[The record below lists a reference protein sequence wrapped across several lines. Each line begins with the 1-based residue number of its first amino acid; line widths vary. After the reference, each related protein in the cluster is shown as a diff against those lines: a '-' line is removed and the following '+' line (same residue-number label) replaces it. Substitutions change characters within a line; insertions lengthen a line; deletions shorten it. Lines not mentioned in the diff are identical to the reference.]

1 MGLINFPHTVGT
13 SVTTAILF
21 CGVSI
26 NDQSL
31 ALLQVKTTSSSQVQ
45 VSHGLSFDRYT
56 LVNNSYSQEKKN
68 IETIHK
74 FSSNLLENIEDI
86 PLEFSEAIDENFWDL
101 V

>member
-13 SVTTAILF
+13 SVTTVILF

-31 ALLQVKTTSSSQVQ
+31 ALLQVKAASSQVQ
-45 VSHGLSFDRYT
+45 VSHGVSFDRYT
-56 LVNNSYSQEKKN
+56 LVDNSYSQEKKN
-68 IETIHK
+68 IETIHE